1 MPRLTAAQI
10 RQLNILSAEPD
21 AEDTG
26 SESEIDQVDFS
37 DSDSEDKDIDA
48 GLDNN
53 SHILAEDLTSIS
65 ESRIPDSVLSNQADN
80 RINFNKNIYGRV
92 NKKNPNPF
100 EWFEKPNETFDK
112 IPFQHAS
119 VIPRLKDET
128 SIECF
133 FKFILSIEI
142 VNKIAKFNA
151 LKISKIK
158 YDTIENENNRQQKER
173 LLRTSVSTDEIYGFI
188 FMIIQD
194 VISYGEWGAP
204 MSSSNC

>member
-1 MPRLTAAQI
+1 
-10 RQLNILSAEPD
+10 
-21 AEDTG
+21 
-26 SESEIDQVDFS
+26 
-37 DSDSEDKDIDA
+37 
-48 GLDNN
+48 
-53 SHILAEDLTSIS
+53 
-65 ESRIPDSVLSNQADN
+65 LSNQTDY
-80 RINFNKNIYGRV
+80 RINLNKNIYGSV
-92 NKKNPNPF
+92 NKTNPNPY